1 MPYRKHFFRMVWENP
16 EGIMEVNEALRN
28 QFELKELELNSLLE
42 VTQAINNNLPEASLY
57 KIYNF
62 TLRANLNIKKLAL
75 YVLNEQEEQPDYW
88 ECKTNF
94 GTVTDFNKVLLS
106 EHFLPIQEITYV
118 QDLEEPGVFTEF
130 DILIPVSHKERMLSL
145 VFVSGLKKDTDST
158 STQTGTTF
166 IQALSNIIIVAI
178 ENKKLARRQLAQEA
192 IRKEMEIAQQVQQFL
207 FPKNLPRR
215 PGLAVEASYVPHYS
229 VGGDYYDFIWL
240 TSNHFLVCVA
250 DVSGKGVPAALLM
263 SNFQAALRTI
273 VRQTMNLK
281 EIIPELNYQVMQ
293 SANGENFITFF
304 VAIYDQ
310 ESHKLWYVNAG
321 HIPPLLIH
329 KNQARHLDQGTVML
343 GSFQPLPFLHHGT
356 LHDVDE
362 FLLFA
367 YTDGLTET
375 FNRQEE
381 EFGIERLEK
390 LLIEQSETDLPTL
403 HQNVFNA
410 LTDFN
415 GGRAYDDDVT
425 FLSVRADTKL
435 LAGNS

>member
-1 MPYRKHFFRMVWENP
+1 
-16 EGIMEVNEALRN
+16 MEVNEAFQN

-42 VTQAINNNLPEASLY
+42 VTQAINNNLPEVSLY

-75 YVLNEQEEQPDYW
+75 YVLQEQEDQPDRW

-94 GTVTDFNKVLLS
+94 GTQTDFNKVMLH

-118 QDLEEPGVFTEF
+118 SDLPEPGSFAAF
-130 DILIPVSHKERMLSL
+130 DILIPVSHKERILAL
-145 VFVSGLKKDTDST
+145 VFVSGLKKDIDAT

-178 ENKKLARRQLAQEA
+178 ENKKLARRQLVQEA

-207 FPKNLPRR
+207 FPKDLPRQ
-215 PGLAVEASYVPHYS
+215 PGLSVEASYVPHYS
-229 VGGDYYDFIWL
+229 VGGDYYDFLPL
-240 TSNHFLVCVA
+240 TSNHFLVCIA

-273 VRQTMNLK
+273 ARQTMNLK

-310 ESHKLWYVNAG
+310 ETHTLWYVNAG
-321 HIPPLLIH
+321 HIPPLLILNNEV
-329 KNQARHLDQGTVML
+329 KQLDRGTVML
-343 GSFQPLPFLHHGT
+343 GSFQPLPFLNQGVI
-356 LHDVDE
+356 HDVDD

-375 FNRQEE
+375 FNQQEE
-381 EFGIERLEK
+381 EFGIERLEA
-390 LLIEQSETDLPTL
+390 LLAPQLDTELPTL
-403 HQNVFNA
+403 HQQVFDT
-410 LTDFN
+410 LTEFN
-415 GGRAYDDDVT
+415 GGQDYDDDIT
-425 FLSVRADTKL
+425 FLSVRVNTAKPINT
-435 LAGNS
+435 GH